1 MRRLWQLASIDTIF
15 KMIDCK
21 KIFRFITTK
30 GSSLDQKKGSLSLCC
45 VYTSIINVTPEGV
58 ARLGQPRRKGR
69 LKCEFLIPVGVP
81 DPVTAP
87 DQAGREGG
95 REMPSPR
102 RMRRIAFTQTPLFT
116 SLSKTKSIS
125 THFQKCSSY

>member
-1 MRRLWQLASIDTIF
+1 
-15 KMIDCK
+15 MIDCK
-21 KIFRFITTK
+21 KVFRFITTK

-45 VYTSIINVTPEGV
+45 VYTSIINVTPEG
-58 ARLGQPRRKGR
+58 GQPRRKGR

-125 THFQKCSSY
+125 VHTFKSVPVINSAWIT